1 MRSAVRRW
9 VTPPVDRVV
18 VPLRERK
25 LDVFFVV
32 AFSFFI
38 VTSIV
43 TDSVNG
49 LNGALDPDSPYPVER
64 FIYDT
69 YARVADPLLI
79 VNPPQV
85 RVSAWISAFV
95 WLPLYVL
102 FIFGFVRGIDR
113 IRPFGLVYGGALT
126 HGMITYMSEGIFGR
140 VATEDWADPT
150 LCPGCVEPNTLYYLA
165 ANSAYLIVP
174 ALMIVRMWRPHPF
187 TGKVAVEAEPDIVID
202 LREGAADLSL
212 PDPGDSGT
220 QR

>member
-1 MRSAVRRW
+1 
-9 VTPPVDRVV
+9 
-18 VPLRERK
+18 
-25 LDVFFVV
+25 
-32 AFSFFI
+32 
-38 VTSIV
+38 
-43 TDSVNG
+43 
-49 LNGALDPDSPYPVER
+49 
-64 FIYDT
+64 
-69 YARVADPLLI
+69 
-79 VNPPQV
+79 
-85 RVSAWISAFV
+85 
-95 WLPLYVL
+95 
-102 FIFGFVRGIDR
+102 
-113 IRPFGLVYGGALT
+113 GGALT

-187 TGKVAVEAEPDIVID
+187 TGEVAVEAEPDIVID